1 MDTKLINLAYEVSD
15 EIKAKKDYKRLLELK
30 HYIDNDEVIVNLI
43 EKFNKVKIKYDE
55 VQKYGKYH
63 PDLKKVQLSLV
74 EVKEE
79 LYTNKIVV
87 EYKKLEKVIQDE
99 LDEVS
104 KRIAKAV
111 SDNIK
116 HPNEIGLIPKH

>member
-1 MDTKLINLAYEVSD
+1 
-15 EIKAKKDYKRLLELK
+15 LLELK
-30 HYIDNDEVIVNLI
+30 HYIDNDEEIVNLI